1 MTLEHL
7 ELAYNL
13 ENINNKDTRV
23 RLMTSGGFIKK
34 DIEDEIVK
42 TLIASIQQEIQIIV
56 TELKKAPLQSAI
68 RLYY

>member
-7 ELAYNL
+7 ELAYKL
-13 ENINNKDTRV
+13 ENINNKVTGV

-56 TELKKAPLQSAI
+56 TELKKTPL
-68 RLYY
+68 

>member
-7 ELAYNL
+7 ELAYKL
-13 ENINNKDTRV
+13 ENINNKVTGV

-56 TELKKAPLQSAI
+56 TELKKAPL
-68 RLYY
+68 

>member
-1 MTLEHL
+1 MTLEQL
-7 ELAYNL
+7 ELAYKL
-13 ENINNKDTRV
+13 ENINNKVTGV

-56 TELKKAPLQSAI
+56 TELKKAPL
-68 RLYY
+68 

>member
-7 ELAYNL
+7 KLAYKL
-13 ENINNKDTRV
+13 ENINNKVTGV

-56 TELKKAPLQSAI
+56 TELKKTRSRARSD
-68 RLYY
+68 